1 MLYVACVQSTIAGNV
16 FLIADQYVE
25 KGSRL
30 ENGKKSS
37 MLGVS
42 IYCLRLL
49 VWIIG
54 LLDS

>member
-1 MLYVACVQSTIAGNV
+1 MLYVACVQSTIAGDV

-37 MLGVS
+37 VLGVS
-42 IYCLRLL
+42 IYSRLL